1 MVTDL
6 SNMRMLKLT
15 IGNVTLPGATDDDCG
30 QRPA

>member
-1 MVTDL
+1 MVAYI

-15 IGNVTLPGATDDDCG
+15 IGDVTLPGATDDDWG